1 MKQIQLLL
9 LTFLFL
15 FLGCSE
21 ENSPITM
28 ISLYQ
33 ITPIQSPK
41 PVGAH
46 CVRPWMHGRVSDVK
60 IIISLKQKCK
70 KLIHKTAPA

>member
-1 MKQIQLLL
+1 MKQLQLLAF
-9 LTFLFL
+9 TFLFL

-41 PVGAH
+41 TVET
-46 CVRPWMHGRVSDVK
+46 HGRASDVK
-60 IIISLKQKCK
+60 IIDIV
-70 KLIHKTAPA
+70 KTEMQGIDP